1 MAVSAKETRRR
12 LSGCLRELTRIKLDD
27 LVRRDPF
34 FKVGVQDFR
43 RSLDLFR
50 KLARSNLKR
59 VPSDYLVHVAD
70 HAEKALGHFRN
81 VLAFK
86 GGGAPNSGEA
96 CSFMLNEIRNTYRD
110 MYEDLTTIIS
120 NPHGRGGQHRF
131 EPRVRE
137 TVPHIGFPAGQL
149 LRDIDSLRRIGG
161 LFSVKTASNTLT
173 LRRLVAIF
181 SA

>member
-1 MAVSAKETRRR
+1 MAASAKETRRR
-12 LSGCLRELTRIKLDD
+12 LSRCLGELTRIKLDD

-70 HAEKALGHFRN
+70 HAEKALGQFRN

-96 CSFMLNEIRNTYRD
+96 CSFMLNEIRNTYRE

-120 NPHGRGGQHRF
+120 NPHGRGERVS
-131 EPRVRE
+131 EPMNPMTIVAGILVLGLIAAAAVIYYVGVDSELGRE
-137 TVPHIGFPAGQL
+137 IANLFHI
-149 LRDIDSLRRIGG
+149 
-161 LFSVKTASNTLT
+161 
-173 LRRLVAIF
+173 
-181 SA
+181 

>member
-1 MAVSAKETRRR
+1 MAASAKETRRR
-12 LSGCLRELTRIKLDD
+12 LSRCVKELTKIKLDD

-70 HAEKALGHFRN
+70 HAEKALGQFRN

-96 CSFMLNEIRNTYRD
+96 CSFMVNEIRNTYRD

-120 NPHGRGGQHRF
+120 NPHGRGERVSEPMDPMTIVAGILVLGLIAAAYIVYYFGANTDLSREF
-131 EPRVRE
+131 EKLF
-137 TVPHIGFPAGQL
+137 HI
-149 LRDIDSLRRIGG
+149 
-161 LFSVKTASNTLT
+161 
-173 LRRLVAIF
+173 
-181 SA
+181 

>member
-1 MAVSAKETRRR
+1 MEASAKETRRR
-12 LSGCLRELTRIKLDD
+12 LSKCLAELTRIKLDD

-81 VLAFK
+81 VLAFN
-86 GGGAPNSGEA
+86 GGGASNSGEA
-96 CSFMLNEIRNTYRD
+96 CSFMLNEIRNTYSE

-120 NPHGRGGQHRF
+120 NPHGRGERVS
-131 EPRVRE
+131 EPMNPMTIV
-137 TVPHIGFPAGQL
+137 AGIFVL
-149 LRDIDSLRRIGG
+149 G
-161 LFSVKTASNTLT
+161 
-173 LRRLVAIF
+173 LVAAAAIVYYF
-181 SA
+181 GADSELGREIANLLNR